1 MRLTLRPKADGG
13 RLDDDAVLRA
23 AYDDHAGELLGFAH
37 RSLRDA
43 GLAEE
48 AVQETFLRAWRAA
61 DRFDPQLGS
70 LRTWLYAIC
79 RNVIIDLSRSRSR
92 RPQVGLAGEEV
103 PEPVTEAELDRLLVS
118 FQVEEALRRLT
129 EPHRTALVE
138 VYLRGRP
145 AREVGA
151 ALGVPEATVRTR
163 VFYGLKALRV
173 VLDEMGW
180 VDDE

>member
-1 MRLTLRPKADGG
+1 VRLTLRTTATGG

-23 AYDDHAGELLGFAH
+23 AYQEHAAELLGFAA
-37 RSLRDA
+37 RSLHDE

-48 AVQETFLRAWRAA
+48 AVQETFVRAWRAA
-61 DRFDPQLGS
+61 GSFDSGLGS

-79 RNVIIDLSRSRSR
+79 RNVVIDLSRARSR
-92 RPQVGLAGEEV
+92 RPRVGLPAEQAD
-103 PEPVTEAELDRLLVS
+103 EPVTEAALERLLVS

-151 ALGVPEATVRTR
+151 ALGIPEATVRTR
-163 VFYGLKALRV
+163 VFYGLKALRL

-180 VDDE
+180 VDEQ

>member
-1 MRLTLRPKADGG
+1 MRLTLRSVPMAG

-23 AYDDHAGELLGFAH
+23 AYDEHAAELLGFAG
-37 RSLRDA
+37 RSLGDG

-48 AVQETFLRAWRAA
+48 AVQETFVRAWRAA
-61 DRFDPQLGS
+61 GRFDPQLGS

-79 RNVIIDLSRSRSR
+79 RNVVIDVSRARSR
-92 RPQVGLAGEEV
+92 RPLVGLPDVQTED
-103 PEPVTEAELDRLLVS
+103 PVAAATLDRLLVS

-129 EPHRTALVE
+129 EPHRVALVE

-145 AREVGA
+145 AREVGL